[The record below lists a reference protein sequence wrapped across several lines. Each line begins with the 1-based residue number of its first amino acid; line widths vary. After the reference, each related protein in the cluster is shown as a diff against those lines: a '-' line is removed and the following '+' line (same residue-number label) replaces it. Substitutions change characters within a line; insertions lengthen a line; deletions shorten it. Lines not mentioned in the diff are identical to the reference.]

1 MEFNY
6 LLLLLASN
14 RQAVGATVTVWNDV
28 TEEVWMFMKEIS
40 SDGDVS
46 TVCLL

>member
-1 MEFNY
+1 M
-6 LLLLLASN
+6 
-14 RQAVGATVTVWNDV
+14 TVWNDV

-46 TVCLL
+46 TVSQQACTDFHLDTLICRLRNES